1 MLDVMNVPLILHNL
15 RKRFNQ
21 NEIYTNVG
29 TMLISVSAATATEY
43 QSHFPGLDI
52 LIAFS
57 NSCLTSGE
65 PLQAAAPVH
74 THHHR

>member
-29 TMLISVSAATATEY
+29 TMLISVSAATAT
-43 QSHFPGLDI
+43 
-52 LIAFS
+52 
-57 NSCLTSGE
+57 
-65 PLQAAAPVH
+65 
-74 THHHR
+74 

>member
-43 QSHFPGLDI
+43 HPGLDS